1 MLFYYIL
8 IQSRLENP
16 HVPIKCP
23 IQLYYVLPGHHVKIS
38 TYSTE
43 YWNFSDSDF
52 EPVGK
57 LRLDFRFLKIPN
69 WRIL

>member
-1 MLFYYIL
+1 MLYYYIL

-43 YWNFSDSDF
+43 YWNFSDSDSDTNQNQFFKICDQKSADF
-52 EPVGK
+52 EP
-57 LRLDFRFLKIPN
+57 
-69 WRIL
+69 